1 MIFLSRKW
9 VIRMN
14 SFFIILFHTFLNKL
28 KSKSFIITTLLT
40 VVIVL
45 GLTNIQN
52 IIALF
57 DKNGGETSVIVLDET
72 GELYEPFKQ
81 QMEAINPDIEIVEHE
96 LFFDGEIIAEATVKH
111 GANDGMLLLRFNA
124 EQLPEATYKAMSIAD
139 SALYTDLQTGLQ
151 QLKTLLA
158 ASKINLTPDQLQK
171 LYEPVS
177 FEKIALEKNAKTE
190 EELNQARGLVYV
202 LLFIIYFAVIM
213 YANMIA
219 MEVATEKSSRVME
232 ILISSVSPI
241 KQMFAK
247 ILGIGLL
254 SLTQLAVFL
263 IVGYY
268 SLTSNMESLKE
279 GFLGVYGFSDVPL
292 ATIAYAVIFF
302 ILGYFLY
309 ATLAA
314 FLGSLVSRIEDVQ
327 QMITPMS
334 LLVVAGFMIAMFGLT
349 KPDAPFIVITSY
361 IPFFTPMIMF
371 LRVGMLSIPT
381 WEAVLGIAILTATI
395 ALLAIFGAKV
405 YRGGVLMYGQSN
417 SFKDI
422 KKALQITKK
431 E

>member
-1 MIFLSRKW
+1 MNNFWMIL
-9 VIRMN
+9 I
-14 SFFIILFHTFLNKL
+14 HTYMNKL
-28 KSKSFIITTLLT
+28 KSKSFLVTTLLT

-45 GLTNIQN
+45 ALTNINN
-52 IIALF
+52 IIGLF
-57 DKNGGETSVIVLDET
+57 DKNGGKDPVAVLDET
-72 GELYEPFKQ
+72 GQVYEPFRLQIKTINKDIKLTHFKGTEK
-81 QMEAINPDIEIVEHE
+81 EAEKAVEKGDYKG
-96 LFFDGEIIAEATVKH
+96 LILI
-111 GANDGMLLLRFNA
+111 RFNDEA
-124 EQLPEATYKAMSIAD
+124 LPEATYKAMSIAD
-139 SALYTDLQTGLQ
+139 SSLYTDLQTGLQ
-151 QLKTLLA
+151 QVKTMLA
-158 ASKINLTPDQLQK
+158 ASKINLTPAQLQK

-177 FEKIALEKNAKTE
+177 FEKAALEKNAKTE

-202 LLFIIYFAVIM
+202 LLFVIYFAVIM

-268 SLTSNMESLKE
+268 SFTRNMDSLKD
-279 GFLGVYGFSDVPL
+279 GFFEVYGFGDIPS
-292 ATIAYAVIFF
+292 ATIVYAVIFF

-327 QMITPMS
+327 QMITPMT
-334 LLVVAGFMIAMFGLT
+334 LLVVGGFMIAMFGLG
-349 KPDAPFIVITSY
+349 KPDAPFITITSY

-371 LRVGMLSIPT
+371 LRVGMLTIPM
-381 WEAVLGIAILTATI
+381 WEALIGIVLLAATI
-395 ALLAIFGAKV
+395 AVLAIFGARV

-417 SFKDI
+417 SYKDI
-422 KKALQITKK
+422 KKALQLTKN

>member
-1 MIFLSRKW
+1 
-9 VIRMN
+9 MN
-14 SFFIILFHTFLNKL
+14 KFWIILFHTYLNKF
-28 KSKSFIITTLLT
+28 KTKSFLITTALT
-40 VVIVL
+40 IVITL
-45 GLTNIQN
+45 ALTNMNN
-52 IIALF
+52 IIEVF
-57 DKNGGETSVIVLDET
+57 DKSGGKEKVAVLDET
-72 GELYEPFKQ
+72 GQLYEPLKE
-81 QMEAINPDIEIVEHE
+81 QMSVLNKDLQLTA
-96 LFFDGEIIAEATVKH
+96 FDGSEQEADDAVEK
-111 GANDGMLLLRFNA
+111 GEYAGIVLLRFD
-124 EQLPEATYKAMSIAD
+124 EKQLPEATYKAMSVAD
-139 SALYTDLQTGLQ
+139 SSLYSDLQTGLQ
-151 QLKTLLA
+151 QLKTMLA
-158 ASKINLTPDQLQK
+158 ASQINLTPDQLQQ

-177 FEKIALEKNAKTE
+177 FEKIALEENAKTE

-254 SLTQLAVFL
+254 SLTQLAVL
-263 IVGYY
+263 LSVGYFSIKRNLS
-268 SLTSNMESLKE
+268 SLE
-279 GFLGVYGFSDVPL
+279 GGFFDAFGFGNIPIS
-292 ATIAYAVIFF
+292 TIAYAVIFF

-327 QMITPMS
+327 QMITPMT
-334 LLVVAGFMIAMFGLT
+334 LLVVAGFMIAMFGLG
-349 KPDAPFIVITSY
+349 KPDSPFIVITSY

-371 LRVGMLSIPT
+371 LRVGMLTIPV
-381 WEAVLGIAILTATI
+381 WEAALGIAILLGTI
-395 ALLAIFGAKV
+395 AFLAIFGARV
-405 YRGGVLMYGQSN
+405 YRGGVLMYGKSN

-422 KKALQITKK
+422 KKALQLTKK